1 MCIRDSH
8 KLVIF
13 ITSKTKIIVGQ
24 HRSNQIGDYQTHRC
38 RSGAKTSRLKYDTRR
53 PWQLVD
59 GKLKKQFEFGS
70 FILAFAFMTKVAMLA
85 ETLNHHPEWSNVYGR
100 VVIELIT
107 HEINAIS
114 EKDFIL
120 AARIEAMAV

>member
-1 MCIRDSH
+1 MATI
-8 KLVIF
+8 KLTDAEVVQKLADLN
-13 ITSKTKIIVGQ
+13 T
-24 HRSNQIGDYQTHRC
+24 
-38 RSGAKTSRLKYDTRR
+38 DTRR
-53 PWQLVD
+53 SWQLVD

-85 ETLNHHPEWSNVYGR
+85 ETLNHHPESNVYGR

>member
-1 MCIRDSH
+1 MATI
-8 KLVIF
+8 KLTDTEILQ
-13 ITSKTKIIVGQ
+13 KLADL
-24 HRSNQIGDYQTHRC
+24 N
-38 RSGAKTSRLKYDTRR
+38 ADTRR
-53 PWQLVD
+53 PWQYVD

-70 FILAFAFMTKVAMLA
+70 FILAFAFMTKVAMVA

-100 VVIELIT
+100 VAIELIT

-114 EKDFIL
+114 ERDFML

>member
-1 MCIRDSH
+1 MATI
-8 KLVIF
+8 KLTDAEVVQKLADLN
-13 ITSKTKIIVGQ
+13 T
-24 HRSNQIGDYQTHRC
+24 
-38 RSGAKTSRLKYDTRR
+38 DTRR
-53 PWQLVD
+53 SWQLVD
-59 GKLKKQFEFGS
+59 GKLKKKFEFGS

>member
-1 MCIRDSH
+1 MATI
-8 KLVIF
+8 KLSDAEVLQ
-13 ITSKTKIIVGQ
+13 KLADL
-24 HRSNQIGDYQTHRC
+24 N
-38 RSGAKTSRLKYDTRR
+38 ADTRR
-53 PWQLVD
+53 SWQLVD

-114 EKDFIL
+114 ERDFIL
-120 AARIEAMAV
+120 ALRIEAMAV

>member
-1 MCIRDSH
+1 MATI
-8 KLVIF
+8 KLTDAEVVQKLADLN
-13 ITSKTKIIVGQ
+13 T
-24 HRSNQIGDYQTHRC
+24 
-38 RSGAKTSRLKYDTRR
+38 DTRR
-53 PWQLVD
+53 PWHLVD

-100 VVIELIT
+100 VVIDLIT

>member
-1 MCIRDSH
+1 MATI
-8 KLVIF
+8 KLTDAEVVQKLADLN
-13 ITSKTKIIVGQ
+13 T
-24 HRSNQIGDYQTHRC
+24 
-38 RSGAKTSRLKYDTRR
+38 DTRR
-53 PWQLVD
+53 SWQLVD

-70 FILAFAFMTKVAMLA
+70 LILAFAFMTKVAMLA

-107 HEINAIS
+107 HEINDIS

>member
-1 MCIRDSH
+1 MATI
-8 KLVIF
+8 KLSDAEELQKLADLHAH
-13 ITSKTKIIVGQ
+13 TRRSWQIVG
-24 HRSNQIGDYQTHRC
+24 
-38 RSGAKTSRLKYDTRR
+38 
-53 PWQLVD
+53 
-59 GKLKKQFEFGS
+59 GKVKKQFEFGS

-114 EKDFIL
+114 ERDFIL
-120 AARIEAMAV
+120 ALRIEAMAV

>member
-1 MCIRDSH
+1 LATI
-8 KLVIF
+8 KLTDAEVVQ
-13 ITSKTKIIVGQ
+13 KLADL
-24 HRSNQIGDYQTHRC
+24 N
-38 RSGAKTSRLKYDTRR
+38 ADTRR

>member
-1 MCIRDSH
+1 MATI
-8 KLVIF
+8 KLSDAEVQQ
-13 ITSKTKIIVGQ
+13 KLADL
-24 HRSNQIGDYQTHRC
+24 N
-38 RSGAKTSRLKYDTRR
+38 ADTRR
-53 PWQLVD
+53 SWQLVD
-59 GKLKKQFEFGS
+59 GKLKKQFEFGR

-114 EKDFIL
+114 ERDFIL
-120 AARIEAMAV
+120 AVRIEAMAV

>member
-1 MCIRDSH
+1 MATIKLSDAEVLH
-8 KLVIF
+8 KLADL
-13 ITSKTKIIVGQ
+13 
-24 HRSNQIGDYQTHRC
+24 N
-38 RSGAKTSRLKYDTRR
+38 ADTRR
-53 PWQLVD
+53 AWQVVD

-114 EKDFIL
+114 DRDFIL
-120 AARIEAMAV
+120 AARIDAMAT